1 MRNLIRIFVA
11 LCLTAMLCSCAS
23 VSVVD
28 TWRNPALRGS
38 RLQKVLVVSFARKD
52 AARAVYEDT
61 LVGELNRQG
70 VEAVAS
76 YLTISGATLPDWNV
90 LDRAVRSAGAQGV
103 LFVQTV
109 KVEKQTTVQPSAVA
123 TPYPGYW
130 YPPGFPDWDFP
141 GYYRSMA
148 LYGPSYITTYDVA
161 TIQVNLFDTG
171 SDKLLWAGTM
181 QTMEPENITRVGK
194 DLARKVV
201 KSLKKDGII

>member
-1 MRNLIRIFVA
+1 MRNLIRIAVA
-11 LCLTAMLCSCAS
+11 LCLTVMLCSCAS

-28 TWRNPALRGS
+28 TWRNPTLSGT
-38 RLQKVLVVSFARKD
+38 RLHKVLVVSYARKE
-52 AARAVYEDT
+52 ATRAVYEDT
-61 LVGELNRQG
+61 LVSELNKQG

-76 YLTISGATLPDWNV
+76 YTTISGATLPDWNV
-90 LDRAVRSAGAQGV
+90 LDRAVRSTGAQGV

-130 YPPGFPDWDFP
+130 YPPAFPEWDFP

-148 LYGPSYITTYDVA
+148 LYGPSYVTTYDVA
-161 TIQVNLFDTG
+161 TMQVNLFDAG

-181 QTMEPENITRVGK
+181 QTMEPENVTRVGR

-201 KSLKKDGII
+201 KSLKKEGLI

>member
-1 MRNLIRIFVA
+1 MRNLIRIAVV
-11 LCLTAMLCSCAS
+11 LCLTVMLCSCAA

-28 TWRNPALRGS
+28 TWSNPSLRGA
-38 RLQKVLVVSFARKD
+38 RLHKVLVVSYAKKD
-52 AARAVYEDT
+52 ASRAVYEDT
-61 LVGELNRQG
+61 LVSELNKHG

-76 YLTISGATLPDWNV
+76 YTMISGATLPDWQV
-90 LDRAVRSAGAQGV
+90 LDRAVRSTGAQGV
-103 LFVQTV
+103 LFVQTI

-130 YPPGFPDWDFP
+130 YPPAFPEWDFP

-148 LYGPSYITTYDVA
+148 LYGPSYISTYEVA
-161 TIQVNLFDTG
+161 TMQVNLFDTG

-181 QTMEPENITRVGK
+181 QTMEPEKVTTVAK

-201 KSLKKDGII
+201 KSLKREGLI